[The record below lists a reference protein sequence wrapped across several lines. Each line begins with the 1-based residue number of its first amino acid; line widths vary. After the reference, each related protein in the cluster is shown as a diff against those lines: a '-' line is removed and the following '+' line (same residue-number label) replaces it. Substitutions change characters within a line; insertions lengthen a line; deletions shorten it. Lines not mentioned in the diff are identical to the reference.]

1 MSYAGAD
8 GSAVL
13 AAVDQN
19 AQAIVVAGFGGGYSA
34 ASQHEALS
42 YARSRGVEIIQCSR
56 SICGRVFL
64 RNDIRNKGHI
74 ASGCLSPQKARILA
88 MLAIGANLH
97 GDSLQAAFDRA
108 G

>member
-8 GSAVL
+8 GSAIV
-13 AAVDQN
+13 ASVNQN

-34 ASQHEALS
+34 VRQHEALS
-42 YARSRGVEIIQCSR
+42 YAKTRGVEIIQSSR
-56 SICGRVFL
+56 SMCGRVFL
-64 RNDIRNKGHI
+64 RNDIRKEGHI